1 LSRGAA
7 ASRPLEFAVLGALE
21 VRAGG
26 RPVKLEGDRP
36 RALLAFMLA
45 RPNRELP
52 PDELLEAVWRGRNLR
67 DPQNV
72 LHACVSR
79 LRATVGSET
88 LQTTRV
94 GYRLAV
100 DPEQLDATRF
110 ERLLADAGGA
120 LVSDDPRAAA
130 NMLTQALRLWRGSA
144 FADLAYAGVVDGEI
158 QRLEELRV
166 VATEKRLDALLCLG
180 EGPELVSELS
190 ELVRVHPLR
199 ERLRAQLAIALY
211 RSGRQA
217 DALTTCREAREVLR
231 DELGLEPTSELREVE
246 TAILRHDPTLDFR
259 PTARPPVPA
268 TPLLGRER
276 ELATAVELLRQKD
289 IRLVTLTGPGGIG
302 KTRLALAVA
311 GQFSGA
317 VFVDLS
323 SVLQASL
330 VPSALAAA
338 LGLRRW
344 RGQTVTDRLEQYL
357 RDRETFLVLDSFEH
371 VIEEAPFLSR
381 LLSAASGLRL
391 LVTSRALLRVAGEHD
406 LSLGPLDDES
416 ALTLFRARARAV
428 DPGYTVGD
436 DEERSARG
444 ICRRL
449 DGLPLAIELAAARA
463 NLLPPHEL
471 ERHLA
476 EGLDVLA
483 AGHRDAP
490 ERHRT
495 LRGTMDWSWALLED
509 EERLAFR
516 RLSVFVGG
524 FTEAAA
530 DAVLGGPSVARLGSL
545 TDKSLVRREPGDRLR
560 LLDTVREY
568 ASRRLGEDPTERHEA
583 ERRHAQYYAGLVE
596 SADASLYGPDQRDA
610 LDRLEVEH
618 GNIRTALAFAVGSGD
633 GEIALRLAL
642 GSHRFCFLHGHF
654 AEGLAALKGALEIA
668 PEAEPEVQASICN
681 AAGMLAAEQ
690 GEYEVARGWWKRCA
704 DLAGRQGNA
713 PLLGCS
719 LANQGRLAWFEGDL
733 ESAQGFYE
741 RSLET
746 NPADK
751 IAVAVSRGNLA
762 LIAAARQDLGRALEL
777 ATETLAIAESV
788 ESPRLLANAR
798 LTLGRVL
805 LEREEAEQAAA
816 MLRPALEAK
825 LEIDDRAGFA
835 ECLDVIGELC
845 VARGQSRE
853 AATVF
858 GAAAAVRAS
867 FGVLQSPELHAD
879 YMRYSARAREQAGAR
894 SFDRAYDKGAALG
907 VPEAMALGVAA
918 ASSPEPAVAGS
929 AR

>member
-1 LSRGAA
+1 M
-7 ASRPLEFAVLGALE
+7 LGALE
-21 VRAGG
+21 LRSGG

-36 RALLAFMLA
+36 RALLGFMLA
-45 RPNRELP
+45 RANREFS
-52 PDELLEAVWRGRNLR
+52 PDELLEAVWRGRTLR

-79 LRATVGSET
+79 LRAVVGAET

-94 GYRLAV
+94 GYRLV
-100 DPEQLDATRF
+100 IDPDQLDATRF
-110 ERLLADAGGA
+110 ERLLAEARGA
-120 LVSDDPRAAA
+120 LAADDPRAAA
-130 NMLTQALRLWRGSA
+130 DTLTQALGLWRGSA
-144 FADLAYAGVVDGEI
+144 FADLAFAGVVDGEI

-166 VATEKRLDALLCLG
+166 VATERRLDALLCLG
-180 EGPELVSELS
+180 EGPELVSELNA
-190 ELVRVHPLR
+190 LVRSHPLR

-217 DALTTCREAREVLR
+217 DALAACREAREVLR

-246 TAILRHDPTLDFR
+246 TAILRHDPTLDHR
-259 PTARPPVPA
+259 ATARAPVPA

-276 ELATAVELLRQKD
+276 ELAAVVELLRREEV
-289 IRLVTLTGPGGIG
+289 RLVTLTGPGGIG
-302 KTRLALAVA
+302 KSRLAVAVA
-311 GQFSGA
+311 GQFGGA

-323 SVLQASL
+323 SVLQPSL
-330 VPSALAAA
+330 VPSALATA

-344 RGQTVTDRLEQYL
+344 RGQTVTDALEQYL
-357 RDRETFLVLDSFEH
+357 RDRETLLVLDSFEY
-371 VIEEAPFLSR
+371 VVEEAPLLSK
-381 LLSAASGLRL
+381 LLSAAPGLRL

-428 DPGYTVGD
+428 DPDYTVGD
-436 DEERSARG
+436 EEERAARG

-463 NLLPPHEL
+463 NLLPPQEL
-471 ERHLA
+471 QRHLA
-476 EGLDVLA
+476 EGLDLLS

-495 LRGTMDWSWALLED
+495 LRGTMDWSWQLLKD
-509 EERLAFR
+509 EERLAFQ
-516 RLSVFVGG
+516 RLGVFVGG
-524 FTEAAA
+524 FTVGAA
-530 DAVLGGPSVARLGSL
+530 DAVLGGGSVARLASL
-545 TDKSLVRREPGDRLR
+545 ADKSLVRREAGDRFR
-560 LLDTVREY
+560 LLDTVRDY
-568 ASRRLGEDPTERHEA
+568 AARRLGEDPA
-583 ERRHAQYYAGLVE
+583 ERQEVEQRHARYYADLVE
-596 SADASLYGPDQRDA
+596 AADASLYGPDQREA
-610 LDRLEVEH
+610 LDRLELEH
-618 GNIRTALAFAVGSGD
+618 GNIRAALAFAIGAPD
-633 GEIALRLAL
+633 GELALRLAL

-654 AEGLAALKGALEIA
+654 AEGLAALEAALEVA
-668 PEAEPEVQASICN
+668 PEAEPSVRASICN

-690 GEYEVARGWWKRCA
+690 GEYEVARRWWKRCA
-704 DLAGRQGNA
+704 GLARRHGNA
-713 PLLGCS
+713 ALLGCS
-719 LANQGRLAWFEGDL
+719 LANQGRLAWFDGDL

-746 NPADK
+746 NPADA

-762 LIAAARQDLGRALEL
+762 LIAAARHDLDRALEL
-777 ATETLAIAESV
+777 ANETLAIAEGV

-805 LEREEAEQAAA
+805 LERGEAEPAAA
-816 MLRPALEAK
+816 MLRRALESK
-825 LEIDDRAGFA
+825 LETDDRAGFA

-845 VARGQSRE
+845 VARSQGQE

-858 GAAAAVRAS
+858 GAAAAVRAT

-879 YMRYSARAREQAGAR
+879 YVRYSARAREQAGAR
-894 SFDRAYDKGAALG
+894 AFDRAYEKGAALG

-918 ASSPEPAVAGS
+918 ASSAEPAVAGS
-929 AR
+929 VG

>member
-1 LSRGAA
+1 
-7 ASRPLEFAVLGALE
+7 LEFAVLGALE

-26 RPVKLEGDRP
+26 RPVKLEGGRP

-45 RPNRELP
+45 HANRELS
-52 PDELLEAVWRGRNLR
+52 PDELLEAVWRDRPLR

-79 LRATVGSET
+79 LRAAVGAET

-94 GYRLAV
+94 GYRLTI

-110 ERLLADAGGA
+110 EHLLAEAGGA
-120 LVSDDPRAAA
+120 LTADEPRAAA

-144 FADLAYAGVVDGEI
+144 FADLAYTGVVDGEI
-158 QRLEELRV
+158 QRLEDLRM
-166 VATEKRLDALLCLG
+166 VATEKRLDALLCLD
-180 EGPELVSELS
+180 EGPELVSDLN
-190 ELVRVHPLR
+190 ELVRVYPLR

-217 DALTTCREAREVLR
+217 DALTACREAREVLR

-246 TAILRHDPTLDFR
+246 TAILRHDPTLDHR
-259 PTARPPVPA
+259 PAARAPVPA

-276 ELATAVELLRQKD
+276 ELAAAVELLRREEV
-289 IRLVTLTGPGGIG
+289 RLVTLTGPGGIG

-311 GQFSGA
+311 GQFSGG

-323 SVLQASL
+323 SVLQPSL

-344 RGQTVTDRLEQYL
+344 RGQTVTDALEQYL

-371 VIEEAPFLSR
+371 VVEEAPLLSK
-381 LLSAASGLRL
+381 LLSAAPWLRL
-391 LVTSRALLRVAGEHD
+391 LVTSRALLRVAGEYD

-436 DEERSARG
+436 DEERSARN

-463 NLLPPHEL
+463 NLLPPQEL

-476 EGLDVLA
+476 QGLDVLS

-509 EERLAFR
+509 EERHAFQ
-516 RLSVFVGG
+516 RLGVFVGG
-524 FTEAAA
+524 FTVAAA
-530 DAVLGGPSVARLGSL
+530 DAVLGGPSVGRLGSL
-545 TDKSLVRREPGDRLR
+545 ADKSLVRRETGDRFR
-560 LLDTVREY
+560 LLDTVHEY
-568 ASRRLGEDPTERHEA
+568 AARRLGEDPAEREEA
-583 ERRHAQYYAGLVE
+583 ERRHAGYYADLVE
-596 SADASLYGPDQRDA
+596 SADAGLYGPDQRDA

-618 GNIRTALAFAVGSGD
+618 GNIRVALAFAIGAPD
-633 GEIALRLAL
+633 GELALRLAL
-642 GSHRFCFLHGHF
+642 ASHRFCFLHGHF
-654 AEGLAALKGALEIA
+654 AEGLAALEAALEVA
-668 PEAEPEVQASICN
+668 PDADPNVQASLCN

-690 GEYEVARGWWKRCA
+690 GEYEGARRWWERCA
-704 DLAGRQGNA
+704 DLADRQGNA
-713 PLLGCS
+713 ALLGCS
-719 LANQGRLAWFEGDL
+719 LANQGRLAWFDGDL
-733 ESAQGFYE
+733 ESARGFYE

-746 NPADK
+746 NPADD

-762 LIAAARQDLGRALEL
+762 LIAAARHDLERALEL

-805 LEREEAEQAAA
+805 LERGEAEQAAA
-816 MLRPALEAK
+816 VLRPALESK

-845 VARGQSRE
+845 VARGRDRE

-879 YMRYSARAREQAGAR
+879 YVRYSERAREQAGAR
-894 SFDRAYDKGAALG
+894 AFDRAYDKGAALG

-918 ASSPEPAVAGS
+918 ASGAEPAVAGS
-929 AR
+929 VG